1 MTPPQWAG
9 DVHLVDLVI
18 GFAVTEGLLIA
29 GYHRLTG
36 RGLAPAD
43 YALNLLAGLCLM
55 FALRCALFGWPELW
69 IMLFLASSGVAHGT
83 DLVLRWRRRA
93 GERQHD
99 RSERNH

>member
-18 GFAVTEGLLIA
+18 GFTVLEGLLIA
-29 GYHRLTG
+29 AYHRLTG
-36 RGLAPAD
+36 RGLAPTD

-93 GERQHD
+93 GERRHD